1 MKKTYL
7 NPSCKFIEIKS
18 EGIMAATEPGPGG
31 PGGGPGAGGPGGPG
45 GGGGDINQF
54 NVWGD
59 DEEE

>member
-7 NPSCKFIEIKS
+7 NPSCKYIEIKS
-18 EGIMAATEPGPGG
+18 EGIMAGTEP
-31 PGGGPGAGGPGGPG
+31 GPGGPG

-59 DEEE
+59 EEEE

>member
-7 NPSCKFIEIKS
+7 NPSCKLMEIKS
-18 EGIMAATEPGPGG
+18 EGIMATTDPGD
-31 PGGGPGAGGPGGPG
+31 PGAGGPGGPG
-45 GGGGDINQF
+45 SGGGDINQF

>member
-7 NPSCKFIEIKS
+7 NPSCKYIEFKS
-18 EGIMAATEPGPGG
+18 EGIMNGTGNAG

-45 GGGGDINQF
+45 DGGGDINQF

>member
-18 EGIMAATEPGPGG
+18 EGIMAGTNKG

-59 DEEE
+59 EEEEE

>member
-7 NPSCKFIEIKS
+7 NPSCKYIEFKS
-18 EGIMAATEPGPGG
+18 EGIMATTEPGAPGG
-31 PGGGPGAGGPGGPG
+31 GAGGPGGPG

-59 DEEE
+59 EEEEE